1 MGIDFPAELVAR
13 WEAAAAEID
22 TARVRHVQIRIAIV
36 LGAVRRE
43 SVIGRLWRIGRA
55 RGFLP
60 IIRLP
65 FCLGLGWIIGSGR
78 QPFAWNHIDD
88 MARLVVHLVDRTDL
102 SGRYNG
108 VAPGI
113 VTSEQ
118 FLRSFARH
126 LGRPILWRAPNW
138 LVARLVGAERASILL
153 EGQRVIPRR
162 TLESG
167 FRFDYPTLDGA
178 LDDLVQT
185 TL

>member
-1 MGIDFPAELVAR
+1 MVALLLVLSLGIGAFYQVTDGF
-13 WEAAAAEID
+13 
-22 TARVRHVQIRIAIV
+22 RV
-36 LGAVRRE
+36 
-43 SVIGRLWRIGRA
+43 
-55 RGFLP
+55 
-60 IIRLP
+60 
-65 FCLGLGWIIGSGR
+65 
-78 QPFAWNHIDD
+78 
-88 MARLVVHLVDRTDL
+88 
-102 SGRYNG
+102 
-108 VAPGI
+108 